1 MLGAAQALQDAGL
14 FRDVRVIVGTSAGA
28 LVGAMLA
35 AGIVPGDALEI
46 LKQYKPDFDVGR
58 LGAAFGIDSGKALD
72 AMFTQMFGDLT
83 FEELRRTRGVSLV
96 VVVTNLTMRRGE
108 YLCADTNPRMPIALA
123 LRMSCSVP
131 LYFASVTYRGCV
143 YVDGCVID
151 NFPYAYAVSRPG
163 VRSAMGITFD
173 APRGEIT
180 SFDTYVSALTDC
192 MLQPSFQDVKAP
204 ILRLAAKVRSLDFS
218 AELDS
223 LYASG
228 HKQAADYIKKCN

>member
-1 MLGAAQALQDAGL
+1 MLGAVQTLQDEGML
-14 FRDVRVIVGTSAGA
+14 DDVRIIVGTSAGA

-35 AGIVPGDALEI
+35 AGIVPNDALAI

-58 LGAAFGIDSGKALD
+58 LAAAFGIDSGKALD
-72 AMFTQMFGDLT
+72 AMFSQLFGTMT
-83 FEELRRTRGVSLV
+83 FEELRRARGISLV

-108 YLCADTNPRMPIALA
+108 YLCADTNPGMPVALA

-151 NFPYAYAVSRPG
+151 NFPYAYATTRPG
-163 VRSAMGITFD
+163 VRSALGIAFD
-173 APRGEIT
+173 APRGEVT

-218 AELDS
+218 AELDM

-228 HKQAADYIKKCN
+228 QKQAAEYIKKCK